1 MPTKR
6 CWRCWGR
13 YILYEL
19 GRIGRL
25 GRLGRFSLM
34 VYFAHKATLALLG
47 KVHIS
52 SLGGGSPLLFSLLT
66 LLSTTPCFFLLLTP
80 LLVSTCVSQVLGK
93 ERFPTINQILTRP
106 SPSYVAVREMQKV
119 REEEGEKG
127 KGGRSYS
134 ARVCVIVSVTPL
146 SPSHPL
152 PVFLTI
158 SPSLTLS
165 HLQCNTATGRDRE
178 HDTKPIYRRPP
189 GCHHL
194 GGYEAVNSGRTLK

>member
-1 MPTKR
+1 MDPHKPIYISSGTMRSICPRPTPSSTCLTLTPCHGRGGCRERSVTLPTKR

-127 KGGRSYS
+127 KGGGAI
-134 ARVCVIVSVTPL
+134 ARECVS
-146 SPSHPL
+146 
-152 PVFLTI
+152 
-158 SPSLTLS
+158 
-165 HLQCNTATGRDRE
+165 
-178 HDTKPIYRRPP
+178 
-189 GCHHL
+189 
-194 GGYEAVNSGRTLK
+194 

>member
-1 MPTKR
+1 MSHSYSVPRAGGLPRKIR
-6 CWRCWGR
+6 
-13 YILYEL
+13 
-19 GRIGRL
+19 
-25 GRLGRFSLM
+25 
-34 VYFAHKATLALLG
+34 YFAHKAMLALLG

-52 SLGGGSPLLFSLLT
+52 SLGGGSPFLFSLLT

-93 ERFPTINQILTRP
+93 ERFPAINQILTRP

-146 SPSHPL
+146 SSFHPRTFSPSLPLSLFPSFSPSHPL
-152 PVFLTI
+152 

-165 HLQCNTATGRDRE
+165 HPLSPAMQHSDRTG
-178 HDTKPIYRRPP
+178 
-189 GCHHL
+189 
-194 GGYEAVNSGRTLK
+194 S